1 MFIKEY
7 LQSGESRSIY
17 TGTFLLNFGRP
28 NGEILIRKVNL
39 NFLAEKQIN
48 NFSISPRK
56 YKCSK

>member
-28 NGEILIRKVNL
+28 NGEILI
-39 NFLAEKQIN
+39 
-48 NFSISPRK
+48 
-56 YKCSK
+56 